1 MNLLQHVTGQLDGAI
16 NQLGAELGG
25 AIAHAIRPPQSRQTS
40 QAANSDD
47 WERVDAEEWRPD
59 CMKKRGALEMPILNA
74 DQYIA
79 RLRSK
84 REGLQYYALYVDLIR
99 LRARKWRRLS
109 GACADIPASSAVS

>member
-1 MNLLQHVTGQLDGAI
+1 
-16 NQLGAELGG
+16 
-25 AIAHAIRPPQSRQTS
+25 
-40 QAANSDD
+40 
-47 WERVDAEEWRPD
+47 
-59 CMKKRGALEMPILNA
+59 MKKRGALEMPILNA